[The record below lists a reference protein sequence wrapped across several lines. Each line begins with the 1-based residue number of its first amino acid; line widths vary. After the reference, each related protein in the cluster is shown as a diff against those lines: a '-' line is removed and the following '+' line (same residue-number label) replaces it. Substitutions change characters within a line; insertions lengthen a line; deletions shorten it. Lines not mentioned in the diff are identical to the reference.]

1 MNTARSIMRLP
12 SGRRTKWLILV
23 FWVIVVVALGPLAS
37 KLTGAEKNDS
47 QAWLPAKAE
56 STKVLNL
63 QSSFQSPNIFPGVV
77 VYSRPSG
84 LTAADKAK
92 ATADAR
98 RFATVHGVVASEI
111 QGPIVA
117 RDGRA
122 IETVVPV
129 NLGKNGW
136 NQAGTGGREA
146 SIHRAEQRSRRGH
159 LHRRAAGH
167 GGRLVQGVQGDRQHA
182 AVRHA
187 GGGHHLAADHL
198 PEPGAVAAAGAV
210 GRHLADRGPG
220 AHLPAGRAR
229 RADRQRADAPGSC
242 TCWCSARAPTT
253 RCC

>member
-56 STKVLNL
+56 STQVLNL

-84 LTAADKAK
+84 VTAADKAK

-98 RFATVHGVVASEI
+98 RFAAIHGVVRGQV
-111 QGPIVA
+111 QGPFVA
-117 RDGRA
+117 KDGQA

-136 NQAGTGGREA
+136 NGAGTAAGTAAR
-146 SIHRAEQRSRRGH
+146 HRAEQRARHGR

-167 GGRLVQGVQGDRQHA
+167 GGRLGQGVQGHRQHA

-187 GGGHHLAADHL
+187 GGGHHAAADHL
-198 PEPGAVAAAGAV
+198 PEPGAVAAAGAS
-210 GRHLADRGPG
+210 R
-220 AHLPAGRAR
+220 PASR
-229 RADRQRADAPGSC
+229 
-242 TCWCSARAPTT
+242 
-253 RCC
+253 